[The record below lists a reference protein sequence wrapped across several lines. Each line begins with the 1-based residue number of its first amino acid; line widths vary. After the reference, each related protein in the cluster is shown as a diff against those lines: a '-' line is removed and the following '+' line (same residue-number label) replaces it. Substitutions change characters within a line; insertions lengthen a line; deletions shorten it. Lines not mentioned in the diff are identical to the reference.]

1 MLRSTPSIPDKNLF
15 TSNDANAYILSGVVA
30 GHGVSTFA
38 MHLTMVFDGLTPTKP
53 GHKAPIYTTFSST
66 NSLIHGVRLP
76 RFEATDT

>member
-1 MLRSTPSIPDKNLF
+1 MVMM
-15 TSNDANAYILSGVVA
+15 DAYCRAMSEVSVVA
-30 GHGVSTFA
+30 GHGNSTFA

-53 GHKAPIYTTFSST
+53 GHKALIYTTFSST